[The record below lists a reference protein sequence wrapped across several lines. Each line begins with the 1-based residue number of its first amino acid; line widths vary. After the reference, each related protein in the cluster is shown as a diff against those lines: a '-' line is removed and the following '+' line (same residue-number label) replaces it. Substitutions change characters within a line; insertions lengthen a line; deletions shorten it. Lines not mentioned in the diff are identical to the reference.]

1 MKKAL
6 ITGSFDPV
14 TRGHADLIARAATI
28 FDEVEV
34 VIFENSEK
42 TKTFSTPDRLRFLA
56 AVCAAVGN
64 NVRAAV
70 SEGTVAEYAK
80 ENCFCCI
87 IKGVR
92 NAPDLSYEQDMAKLN
107 RVAGGP
113 DTLFLP
119 TDPALAYISSSYVKE
134 FLRRGLP
141 VTELLPTKIAAD
153 VIKTYQK
160 GRE

>member
-14 TRGHADLIARAATI
+14 TRGHADLIARTAAI

-42 TKTFSTPDRLRFLA
+42 HAAFTVEERLSFLS
-56 AVCAAVGN
+56 AVCSAIGP
-64 NVRAAV
+64 NVHAKATC
-70 SEGTVAEYAK
+70 GTVAAYAA
-80 ENCFCCI
+80 ENGFDCI
-87 IKGVR
+87 VKGVR
-92 NAPDLSYEQDMAKLN
+92 NSLDLSYEQDMAKLN

-119 TDPALAYISSSYVKE
+119 TAPALAFISSSYVRE

-141 VTELLPTKIAAD
+141 TEALLPPEIEAD
-153 VIKTYQK
+153 VRKTYQK
-160 GRE
+160 GR

>member
-14 TRGHADLIARAATI
+14 TRGHADLIARAAAI

-42 TKTFSTPDRLRFLA
+42 KAAFSLDERLRFLS
-56 AVCAAVGN
+56 AVCAAAGD
-64 NVRAAV
+64 NVRAATA
-70 SEGTVAEYAK
+70 SGTVAEYAR
-80 ENCFCCI
+80 ENGFCCVV
-87 IKGVR
+87 KGVR
-92 NAPDLSYEQDMAKLN
+92 NAADLSYEQDMAKLN
-107 RVAGGP
+107 RTAGGP

-119 TDPALAYISSSYVKE
+119 TDPALSFISSSYVRE

-141 VTELLPTKIAAD
+141 TDALLPKEIEVD
-153 VIKTYQK
+153 VRKTYQK
-160 GRE
+160 GR